1 MANIEFKGFRL
12 IYANGEPLDDVL
24 KSYSGATHNGILY
37 LVRTDSEGKDGCL
50 ILNGKIYGSAKMVY
64 DSLSENFGNTL
75 NEIGKQIMAITKSG
89 GTIDTKINTAIDG
102 LDATVSTPVTK
113 YISGTIVEENGKLTS
128 FTIDDTKLVTK
139 IDQIDGAIT
148 AITGDTGTI
157 NTKITNAINAL
168 DASVTGTS
176 TDSRVTVKIDQVNGK
191 LTGVTVTD
199 TLGTASKKNVAE
211 GTLSLPTGETS
222 STKDGLTTAAQVENF
237 VKESISDLAG
247 AMHFEGVVTGD
258 TLPDT
263 SGYTKGDVILKG
275 TKEFVHDGSKWVEL
289 GDEGIYLTT
298 ATAEADYVKKTT
310 TIAGVDLQNDITKD
324 ELRTALSIANVAD
337 GAQVNVLEGVKV
349 NGTDLNITDKKVN
362 ITVTS
367 GTTNGTIS
375 VNGANV
381 AVTGLKSAAYE
392 SVDAFDAS
400 GTATTEIAKISGE
413 TTGTA
418 SPNYGIT
425 VTTTQKDGKVTGITV
440 DDSALKTAITG
451 ITKDI
456 TDLSNAAVK
465 NVNGK
470 TGIEITLTGKDITVG
485 EDVDGDGTMTAN
497 SKVSE
502 VLADIYTKLNT
513 ANANAYTGITAA
525 DNTVTVSGTT
535 HGHSVA
541 VNLKQLTDP
550 EKASGLIQL
559 VSDANGIY
567 GKLFFDG
574 EEEVVT
580 TPSVP

>member
-1 MANIEFKGFRL
+1 M
-12 IYANGEPLDDVL
+12 
-24 KSYSGATHNGILY
+24 
-37 LVRTDSEGKDGCL
+37 
-50 ILNGKIYGSAKMVY
+50 
-64 DSLSENFGNTL
+64 
-75 NEIGKQIMAITKSG
+75 
-89 GTIDTKINTAIDG
+89 
-102 LDATVSTPVTK
+102 
-113 YISGTIVEENGKLTS
+113 
-128 FTIDDTKLVTK
+128 
-139 IDQIDGAIT
+139 
-148 AITGDTGTI
+148 
-157 NTKITNAINAL
+157 

-541 VNLKQLTDP
+541 VKLKTLSDP

-559 VSDANGIY
+559 VSDAEGIY
-567 GKLFFDG
+567 GKLFYDG
-574 EEEVVT
+574 VEEEMGAPVN
-580 TPSVP
+580 